1 MSMYLR
7 IMPVCHYL
15 SLRFYPARR
24 THYGRLTR
32 GETILPR
39 TQSPTQPAI
48 RDTLST
54 QTLQQL
60 IGSLKDGT
68 FKPGSKLPSQNELVE
83 QFGISRTGVREA
95 LQMMAVLN
103 LIEIRQGLGCFVKR
117 VTPEYIV
124 NADVLAILLEK
135 EAILDVI
142 ETRKIVESGTA
153 ALATER
159 GTAEDFWVMEDV
171 LTQIDRTIQRG
182 ESVAVVG
189 AEFHF
194 AVAKATHNTVLARLV
209 RSFTHLMAKAGEL
222 METDAGNATVF
233 KQHELISHRELYRI
247 IRLGDPQKSRQAMID
262 HISYSEDLILDAFKN
277 AEGMEGGLVDLISV
291 SD

>member
-1 MSMYLR
+1 MQL
-7 IMPVCHYL
+7 
-15 SLRFYPARR
+15 
-24 THYGRLTR
+24 
-32 GETILPR
+32 
-39 TQSPTQPAI
+39 
-48 RDTLST
+48 
-54 QTLQQL
+54 L

-83 QFGISRTGVREA
+83 QFGISRTGIREA

-135 EAILDVI
+135 EAILDVV

-153 ALATER
+153 AMATER
-159 GTAEDFWVMEDV
+159 GTPEDFWVMEDV

-182 ESVAVVG
+182 ESVAAVG
-189 AEFHF
+189 AEFHY
-194 AVAKATHNTVLARLV
+194 AVAKATHNAVLARLV

-222 METDAGNATVF
+222 LETSVADVIVF
-233 KQHELISHRELYRI
+233 KRHELTSHQELYRI

-262 HISYSEDLILDAFKN
+262 HISYSEDLILDAFKT
-277 AEGMEGGLVDLISV
+277 AEGVEGGAVDRVSV
-291 SD
+291 PA